1 MKTAVITIVSSV
13 TIVVIMSGMK
23 ETGITGII
31 VVKKAAEITIVRT
44 TGRTR
49 EKITEVTENVPT
61 SAGITTGGT
70 DGGTEILIKTIRMD
84 QTVENV
90 AETII
95 HSHERL
101 DELHRNGYRI
111 IQDKGRFCFG
121 MDAVLLSGFAK
132 VKPDEQALDLGTG
145 TGIIPI
151 LLEAKTDGRHFVGLE
166 IQEESADMA
175 SRSVAYNG
183 LEEKIEIV
191 TGDIKD
197 ASNIFG
203 ASSFDVITTNPP
215 YMIGQHGLKNEENA
229 KAIARHEIL
238 CTLDDVLRESAKIL
252 KPGGRFYMVHRPFRL
267 AEILSAMVQY
277 RIEPKRMRLVYPFVD
292 KEPNMVLIEGLRG
305 GRSRMTVEK
314 PLIVYKEPGVYT
326 DEIYDIYGY

>member
-1 MKTAVITIVSSV
+1 M
-13 TIVVIMSGMK
+13 
-23 ETGITGII
+23 
-31 VVKKAAEITIVRT
+31 
-44 TGRTR
+44 
-49 EKITEVTENVPT
+49 
-61 SAGITTGGT
+61 
-70 DGGTEILIKTIRMD
+70 
-84 QTVENV
+84 ENV

-215 YMIGQHGLKNEENA
+215 YMIGQHGLKNEEDA

-314 PLIVYKEPGVYT
+314 PLIVYKESGVYT